1 MSAKMATPGL
11 LEITVFWKKGYD
23 AIIPVHDITSKILS
37 RDSSYIVDV
46 VMWPKFRNSS
56 ISMREVIITSIL
68 YGFDQKNHFFEEWSW
83 FKFNNLGL
91 ALGTNLNFCIS
102 VAKGLKLKVRKFL
115 RLIPTFIEVTGGK
128 LVGGLLHPPP
138 PPQSWIGLRTR
149 ITNNNS

>member
-1 MSAKMATPGL
+1 
-11 LEITVFWKKGYD
+11 
-23 AIIPVHDITSKILS
+23 
-37 RDSSYIVDV
+37 
-46 VMWPKFRNSS
+46 
-56 ISMREVIITSIL
+56 MREVIITSIL

-128 LVGGLLHPPP
+128 LVGGAFAPPP
-138 PPQSWIGLRTR
+138 PPQS
-149 ITNNNS
+149 

>member
-1 MSAKMATPGL
+1 
-11 LEITVFWKKGYD
+11 
-23 AIIPVHDITSKILS
+23 
-37 RDSSYIVDV
+37 
-46 VMWPKFRNSS
+46 
-56 ISMREVIITSIL
+56 MREVIINSIL

-128 LVGGLLHPPP
+128 LVGGAFAPPP
-138 PPQSWIGLRTR
+138 LPNPE
-149 ITNNNS
+149 